1 MLSLRVAQN
10 LGDIQRWPR
19 KFGHGLKW
27 SFCLTAA
34 IMLQLRRDDDEENK
48 T

>member
-1 MLSLRVAQN
+1 MNPRNAHF
-10 LGDIQRWPR
+10 GKRWPK
-19 KFGHGLKW
+19 KFGQGLKW